1 LIFPYTDALPIPA
14 DQPAMQPVQPSRS
27 EFITI
32 NQHHYHLRHWGEPS
46 APLLVMLHGWM
57 DSSATFQ
64 FLVDA
69 LPGNWHVVAPDWRG
83 FGDSAW
89 NTGSY
94 YFPDYLADL
103 DALLHHLSPN
113 QPVQLLGH
121 SMGAMIAGIYAGV
134 RPERIA
140 RLSLVEGLA

>member
-94 YFPDYLADL
+94 YFPITWPIWMPCCTIFRQTSRCNCWGTAW
-103 DALLHHLSPN
+103 
-113 QPVQLLGH
+113 
-121 SMGAMIAGIYAGV
+121 
-134 RPERIA
+134 A
-140 RLSLVEGLA
+140 R